1 MLKDSSSG
9 SSNNGSIVG
18 REGGFGGGGFRTR
31 VEFPLALAAAD
42 PIEELFLKLSPARL
56 FLVVSLSL
64 VLVGASANAPWARRC
79 LVDSPLPELGGGGG
93 GGTTREE
100 PDALRWMWA
109 GRAKVGMV
117 GVEDDLEAN
126 GIVGVAGLAA
136 GIAGVAGFA
145 DGIVGVEGLLAKAGV
160 ADGIV
165 GVEVFPKGRDGNVDE
180 DAEPVLLL
188 TVRLGRGREGAE
200 DV

>member
-1 MLKDSSSG
+1 
-9 SSNNGSIVG
+9 
-18 REGGFGGGGFRTR
+18 
-31 VEFPLALAAAD
+31 
-42 PIEELFLKLSPARL
+42 
-56 FLVVSLSL
+56 
-64 VLVGASANAPWARRC
+64 
-79 LVDSPLPELGGGGG
+79 
-93 GGTTREE
+93 
-100 PDALRWMWA
+100 
-109 GRAKVGMV
+109 MV
-117 GVEDDLEAN
+117 GVEDDLEGN
-126 GIVGVAGLAA
+126 GIVGVAGLAAGIAGVAGLAA